1 MVYKSLLRLKVL
13 QYFLNQTSIT
23 VVSCNETGDRFPLSF
38 SVMSGKIGSEERM
51 RDHG

>member
-13 QYFLNQTSIT
+13 QYFLNQANVK
-23 VVSCNETGDRFPLSF
+23 VVSCNETGDRLPWPF
-38 SVMSGKIGSEERM
+38 SVMSGKIESEERM